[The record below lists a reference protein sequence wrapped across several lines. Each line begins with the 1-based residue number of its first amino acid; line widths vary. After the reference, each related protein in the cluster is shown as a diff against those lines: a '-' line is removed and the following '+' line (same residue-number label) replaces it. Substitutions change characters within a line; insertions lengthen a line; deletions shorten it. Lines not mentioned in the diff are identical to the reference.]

1 MVRYRRREA
10 CKELSEYSRLRTALK
25 GALQLLNSAHF
36 GKVSAYSYGERKLP
50 WYEIH
55 GILFSKLRG

>member
-10 CKELSEYSRLRTALK
+10 CKELFEYSRLRTALK
-25 GALQLLNSAHF
+25 GALQLLKSAHF
-36 GKVSAYSYGERKLP
+36 GKVSAYGERKLP